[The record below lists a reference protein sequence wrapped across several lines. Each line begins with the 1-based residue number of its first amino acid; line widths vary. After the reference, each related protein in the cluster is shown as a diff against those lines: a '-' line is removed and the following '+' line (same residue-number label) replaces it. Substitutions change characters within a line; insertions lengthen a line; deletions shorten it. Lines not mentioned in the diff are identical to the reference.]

1 MVFLTNPDNP
11 AGNLINLEFIEKTA
25 AKCRKENCILVIDE
39 CFIDLAENGA
49 SAVPLINKYDNLII
63 IKAFTKTYS
72 LAETHTHMHTHTLGI
87 YTNFSYDFCDYKAQ

>member
-1 MVFLTNPDNP
+1 ML
-11 AGNLINLEFIEKTA
+11 
-25 AKCRKENCILVIDE
+25 DE

-72 LAETHTHMHTHTLGI
+72 FAGIRLGYAVSNEKI
-87 YTNFSYDFCDYKAQ
+87 TEMIDNMLPEWRVSMPANICGIICIK

>member
-1 MVFLTNPDNP
+1 M
-11 AGNLINLEFIEKTA
+11 GCINLEFIEKTA

-63 IKAFTKTYS
+63 IKAFIKTYS
-72 LAETHTHMHTHTLGI
+72 FAGIRLG
-87 YTNFSYDFCDYKAQ
+87 YAVYKFFIISMFFYCCSVISFF